1 MQVNNKN
8 QQLPFSKKY
17 PRLFVLKK
25 SILVIVL
32 FIGIIGI
39 ADTLMYVHI
48 IRNPEPTAN
57 FSFVNDII
65 VSSRIEGLTG

>member
-8 QQLPFSKKY
+8 DLLPFSKKY

-25 SILVIVL
+25 SILILVL
-32 FIGIIGI
+32 LIGIIGI
-39 ADTLMYVHI
+39 ADALMYVHI
-48 IRNPEPTAN
+48 INNPDPTAN
-57 FSFVNDII
+57 ASFVNDII